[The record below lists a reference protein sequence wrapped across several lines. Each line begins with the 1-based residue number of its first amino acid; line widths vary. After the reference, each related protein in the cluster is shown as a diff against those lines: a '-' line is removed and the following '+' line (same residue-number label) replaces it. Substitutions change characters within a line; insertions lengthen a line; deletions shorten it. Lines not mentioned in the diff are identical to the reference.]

1 MKYQYRSSLFSL
13 CALILLL
20 LSAPSG
26 TLSAATTQNPSQ
38 YLNGIAPD
46 IQSASLSARTHELCY
61 DNFVVMHSAVSKTP
75 LWSAEHLT
83 RENIFNA
90 RKLERHNDF
99 HHEDR
104 LAPDDRAELKDYARS
119 GFDRGHL
126 APCADMPTE
135 EAQQQCFTLAN
146 MIPQDP
152 DNNRHLWEGIESAL
166 RNLTIKE
173 GELYIISGPLFLGS
187 NLKRLNGR
195 VLVPTHIYK
204 VVFDPKKNMGA
215 AYLVK
220 NEAGNEW
227 QLISIGALEKM
238 AGINLFPRLS
248 GTAKQKKLALPAPGA
263 HQDFN

>member
-1 MKYQYRSSLFSL
+1 MKNQNRYHLLPLLSLF
-13 CALILLL
+13 LLL
-20 LSAPSG
+20 LSGTSG

-38 YLNGIAPD
+38 YLNGLAPD
-46 IQSASLSARTHELCY
+46 IRNASLSAKTRELCY
-61 DNFVVMHSAVSKTP
+61 DNFVVMHSGISRTP

-104 LAPDDRAELKDYARS
+104 LAPGDRAELKDYARS

-135 EAQQQCFTLAN
+135 QAQEQCFTLAN

-152 DNNRHLWEGIESAL
+152 DNNRHLWEGIEAGL
-166 RNLTIKE
+166 RNLTIKQ

-195 VLVPTHIYK
+195 VLVPTHIFK

-227 QLISIGALEKM
+227 QVISIGEVEKM
-238 AGINLFPRLS
+238 AGLNLFPRLS
-248 GTAKQKKLALPAPGA
+248 GSVKQMKLALPGPRER
-263 HQDFN
+263 QYPN